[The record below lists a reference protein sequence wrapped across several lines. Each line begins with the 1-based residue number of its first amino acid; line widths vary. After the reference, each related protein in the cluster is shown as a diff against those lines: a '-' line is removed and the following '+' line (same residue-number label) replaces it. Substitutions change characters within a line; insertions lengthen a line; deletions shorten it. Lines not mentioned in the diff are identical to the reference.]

1 MSRIDDFVNKR
12 IPGSMPL
19 KAFVAAVLFCSA
31 VAYPVFSK
39 SPEESRQGHDYM
51 SSDKPEVI
59 RATQEQQRR
68 EYRQKRKAAEEAA
81 QGKKSE

>member
-19 KAFVAAVLFCSA
+19 KAFVAAVLFCTA

-51 SSDKPEVI
+51 SSEKPEAI
-59 RATQEQQRR
+59 RSSQEQLRK
-68 EYRQKRKAAEEAA
+68 EYRQKRKEAELADL
-81 QGKKSE
+81 GKK